1 MEYDGLVSSNVPE
14 RLRTNRQENAMQ
26 DVQEIEAALLEL
38 LEEMNGEPGDAHEIY
53 LKLRQTL
60 DSMRA
65 TGMPLPD
72 DLVQMEKDLSAE
84 FEDDARKDDARI

>member
-1 MEYDGLVSSNVPE
+1 
-14 RLRTNRQENAMQ
+14 MQ

>member
-1 MEYDGLVSSNVPE
+1 MLDK
-14 RLRTNRQENAMQ
+14 
-26 DVQEIEAALLEL
+26 QEIEAAVLEL
-38 LEEMNGEPGDAHEIY
+38 LEEMEGDLGDAHEIY

-72 DLVQMEKDLSAE
+72 DLVRLEQELSSEFKTRSEAE
-84 FEDDARKDDARI
+84 E

>member
-1 MEYDGLVSSNVPE
+1 ML
-14 RLRTNRQENAMQ
+14 

-53 LKLRQTL
+53 QKLRQTL

-72 DLVQMEKDLSAE
+72 DLVQMEKELSAE
-84 FEDDARKDDARI
+84 FEDDAKGT

>member
-1 MEYDGLVSSNVPE
+1 MLDK
-14 RLRTNRQENAMQ
+14 
-26 DVQEIEAALLEL
+26 QEIEAAVLEL
-38 LEEMNGEPGDAHEIY
+38 LQEMEGDAGDAHEIY

-72 DLVQMEKDLSAE
+72 DLVRMEREMSAE
-84 FEDDARKDDARI
+84 FEGDAKAP

>member
-1 MEYDGLVSSNVPE
+1 ML
-14 RLRTNRQENAMQ
+14 

-53 LKLRQTL
+53 QKLRQTL

-65 TGMPLPD
+65 MGMPLPD
-72 DLVQMEKDLSAE
+72 DLVQMEKELSAE
-84 FEDDARKDDARI
+84 FEDDAKGT

>member
-1 MEYDGLVSSNVPE
+1 MLDI
-14 RLRTNRQENAMQ
+14 
-26 DVQEIEAALLEL
+26 QEIEAAILEL
-38 LEEMNGEPGDAHEIY
+38 LQEMEGDAGDGHEIY

-72 DLVQMEKDLSAE
+72 DLVRMEQEMSAE
-84 FEDDARKDDARI
+84 FEGDAKAR

>member
-1 MEYDGLVSSNVPE
+1 ML
-14 RLRTNRQENAMQ
+14 

-38 LEEMNGEPGDAHEIY
+38 LEEMNGEPGDADEIH

-65 TGMPLPD
+65 MGMPLPD
-72 DLVQMEKDLSAE
+72 DLVQMEKELSAE
-84 FEDDARKDDARI
+84 FEDDAKGT